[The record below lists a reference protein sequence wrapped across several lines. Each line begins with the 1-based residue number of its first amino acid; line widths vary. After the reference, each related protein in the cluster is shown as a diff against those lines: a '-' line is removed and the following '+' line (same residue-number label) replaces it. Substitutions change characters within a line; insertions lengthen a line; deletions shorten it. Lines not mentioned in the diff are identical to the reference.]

1 VKQVKISESKSY
13 FVNIFDMEFMQIAVK
28 HKKLKVN
35 IGLELYDLLAKTKL
49 NSHSF
54 AYLAQVAMN
63 ILLDRFL

>member
-1 VKQVKISESKSY
+1 
-13 FVNIFDMEFMQIAVK
+13 MEFIQVAVK